1 MMPWKRWGFQRA
13 FQKDSCS
20 KICNQC
26 GVKCRIVGLSVDLSQ
41 FCSPLQYT
49 YQFKK
54 HNISSPLSKT
64 CRKPGEFSTFVENL
78 SKVFNKNFVG
88 MSKTQASKIDYG
100 GVWFLGGWGVCS
112 SIVNPIT
119 LDTFNSIKIAQK
131 SRKFILTIVK

>member
-1 MMPWKRWGFQRA
+1 MMPWKRWDFQRA

-54 HNISSPLSKT
+54 HNISSLLSKT
-64 CRKPGEFSTFVENL
+64 CRKPGEFLTFVENL
-78 SKVFNKNFVG
+78 SKVFNKNFVE

-100 GVWFLGGWGVCS
+100 GLWILGGMGACS